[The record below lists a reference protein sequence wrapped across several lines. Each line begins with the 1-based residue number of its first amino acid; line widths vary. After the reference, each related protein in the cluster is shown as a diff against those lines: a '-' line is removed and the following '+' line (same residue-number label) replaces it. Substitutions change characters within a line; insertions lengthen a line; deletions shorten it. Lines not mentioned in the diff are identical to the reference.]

1 MTSNVKFKHRVEA
14 VKEEGHKN
22 LGETGHM
29 PAKNTKK
36 QKEKL
41 FQIDRWL

>member
-1 MTSNVKFKHRVEA
+1 MTSNVKFKHRVKA

-22 LGETGHM
+22 LGDTDQM

-36 QKEKL
+36 
-41 FQIDRWL
+41 